1 MNEKLL
7 SSITNPI
14 KCKLLIEI
22 NSKKTATAKSL
33 CETYPDIPQATLYRY
48 LNKMLKEG
56 IIKVV
61 EENQIRGTIEK
72 VYSLNFDFKK
82 ELQENTTNFTGKTY
96 MQLVMQYM
104 LGLLNEF
111 REYTS
116 QSDIDIAND
125 GSGFTLYPV
134 YLSSEEIHEL
144 AEKFSDLL
152 QPYREHKN
160 NSERNLHSI
169 AFIITPPKLNQ

>member
-22 NSKKTATAKSL
+22 NSRKTATAKNL

-48 LNKMLKEG
+48 LNKMLKEE

-61 EENQIRGTIEK
+61 EENQIRGTVEK

-82 ELQENTTNFTGKTY
+82 ELQENTANFTGKTY
-96 MQLVMQYM
+96 MQLFMQYV

-134 YLSSEEIHEL
+134 YLSTAEVHEL
-144 AEKFSDLL
+144 AQKFSDLL

-160 NSERNLHSI
+160 NNERNLHSI
-169 AFIITPPKLNQ
+169 AFIVTPPKLNQ